1 MCEVSLMVEE
11 VISFMLRNLEIA
23 RKDKGVTLV
32 DIADLLRVRY
42 QTISDKIQG
51 KFEFKFSEAVLIQ
64 KTFFPEYDLVF
75 LFTSEHKEEIQ

>member
-1 MCEVSLMVEE
+1 
-11 VISFMLRNLEIA
+11 MLRNLEIA